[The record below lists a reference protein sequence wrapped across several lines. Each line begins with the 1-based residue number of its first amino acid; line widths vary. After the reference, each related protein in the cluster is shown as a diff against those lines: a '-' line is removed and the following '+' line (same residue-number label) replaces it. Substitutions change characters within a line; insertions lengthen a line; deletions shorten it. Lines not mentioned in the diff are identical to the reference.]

1 MSEINKNELLR
12 IQFYFSFFFQSHY
25 FFQMSSNDHIISLF
39 SNPDFYSQFSKASKI
54 LPRKRIN
61 KISKNGKV
69 NTQNIW
75 KAVRKITEKQ
85 TTPSVNLDFATT
97 IKNNWK
103 RKRVKYWLKIFGINV
118 RKLGKKNF
126 IY

>member
-1 MSEINKNELLR
+1 MNY
-12 IQFYFSFFFQSHY
+12 FVFSFIFLSFFSLI

-69 NTQNIW
+69 NTQN
-75 KAVRKITEKQ
+75 
-85 TTPSVNLDFATT
+85 
-97 IKNNWK
+97 K
-103 RKRVKYWLKIFGINV
+103 RYWESI
-118 RKLGKKNF
+118 
-126 IY
+126 